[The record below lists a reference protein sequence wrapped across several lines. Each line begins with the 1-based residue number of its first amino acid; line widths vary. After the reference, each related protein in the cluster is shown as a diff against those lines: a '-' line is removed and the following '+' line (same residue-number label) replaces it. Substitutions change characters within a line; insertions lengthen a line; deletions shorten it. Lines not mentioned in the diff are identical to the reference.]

1 MDKPKQLRITMV
13 HSVKSLADK
22 VSLDELSLVVTDTVL
37 G

>member
-1 MDKPKQLRITMV
+1 MDTKQLLITMV
-13 HSVKSLADK
+13 RSVKSLADK